1 MYYRALLL
9 WLRNRKRARISEWL
23 LPASYYLELQL
34 ERPGSQG
41 WLDVSVLELLV
52 QRFCHV
58 SGSYAGLLFLLD
70 VSKLLSIPLNIRFPY
85 VAWALSFPLPLPPSF
100 LLFFLPPSSSHPCL
114 HSCPSPTLYP
124 PYFHPSDTC
133 LDIHAETRG
142 LCQLSSSVVLYLMFW
157 DRASHYTW
165 RSIILQYWMS
175 RKPLGPSFFYLPN
188 MIQNTET

>member
-1 MYYRALLL
+1 MNASIHHTHNTPPMYYRALLL

-70 VSKLLSIPLNIRFPY
+70 VSTLLSIPLNIRFPY

-100 LLFFLPPSSSHPCL
+100 LLFFLPSSFGFSL
-114 HSCPSPTLYP
+114 SYVQTVL
-124 PYFHPSDTC
+124 YFHCRPCWPQTHRDMPA
-133 LDIHAETRG
+133 L
-142 LCQLSSSVVLYLMFW
+142 
-157 DRASHYTW
+157 AS
-165 RSIILQYWMS
+165 
-175 RKPLGPSFFYLPN
+175 
-188 MIQNTET
+188 